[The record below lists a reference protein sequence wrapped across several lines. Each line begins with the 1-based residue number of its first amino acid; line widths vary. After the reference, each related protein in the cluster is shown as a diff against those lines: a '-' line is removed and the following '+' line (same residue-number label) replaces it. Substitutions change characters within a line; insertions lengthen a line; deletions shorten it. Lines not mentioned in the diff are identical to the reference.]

1 VIMGVTHRRRI
12 VLVSLL
18 VGLVVTL
25 DPRPEIAGAP
35 RAARGVVPLGT
46 IEVAGTVWHLRLDD
60 AGRRLA
66 LSTVRY
72 PENELQRNELSLYT
86 LPASGTLAERPV
98 VALTRDIDDAE
109 AMALSPDGDWLA
121 VACGSDVCLHGWGA
135 AGTERRLVGVGR
147 RRELGALA
155 LRPDAKLLVA
165 AQRNRMEVLVW
176 DLPDGPRRQWVV
188 ASGGERVR
196 EWVTPRLHGQPPW
209 TPRWVGVS
217 RDGQRIGSIRDD
229 GTISLW
235 GRDGRSIVSRLL
247 SRYAD
252 LEPAFASDDRLVALR
267 VGDRRLN
274 VIDVESERVLLSVTD
289 PPSKSMR
296 RAALLFGRDQ
306 GYLAVSSAGG
316 VALHAIPSGEAAAII
331 PEAEPVWR
339 LAMNGQGRV
348 IAVGTQHRV
357 TIWSLTGER

>member
-1 VIMGVTHRRRI
+1 SLLLLPAATPGGTSVRLRVADGDGDPGRDRALRDGGSGDSTSPLGRVAHPGWTFVIMGVTHRRRV

-35 RAARGVVPLGT
+35 QAARGVVPLGT
-46 IEVAGTVWHLRLDD
+46 IQGAGTVCHLRLDD

-98 VALTRDIDDAE
+98 LALTRDIDDAE

-176 DLPDGPRRQWVV
+176 DLPDGPRRPW
-188 ASGGERVR
+188 GGARRGAE
-196 EWVTPRLHGQPPW
+196 PDGGA
-209 TPRWVGVS
+209 VG
-217 RDGQRIGSIRDD
+217 GSAR
-229 GTISLW
+229 
-235 GRDGRSIVSRLL
+235 R
-247 SRYAD
+247 
-252 LEPAFASDDRLVALR
+252 PAPR
-267 VGDRRLN
+267 VGGRQR
-274 VIDVESERVLLSVTD
+274 
-289 PPSKSMR
+289 R
-296 RAALLFGRDQ
+296 RASTRVGHAPIARPAAVDAALG
-306 GYLAVSSAGG
+306 
-316 VALHAIPSGEAAAII
+316 
-331 PEAEPVWR
+331 
-339 LAMNGQGRV
+339 
-348 IAVGTQHRV
+348 
-357 TIWSLTGER
+357 